1 MSKLHSREI
10 ISTFVLPTVTL
21 WLETN
26 IIKNSITN
34 FADSAVPTY
43 NNSFYPFQ
51 LYPDKI
57 EANSGTNLIEPDI
70 KKAID
75 KTRNLRTLENIQKLE
90 NDWNGYGAESFP
102 TDVISLSRDIVM
114 ILDYQPEIFPTG
126 RQTVQMEYELSD
138 RSYLEIEVYEEKIK
152 IMEVPQRRYSEAK
165 TFELLAREYSKIATV
180 VNNFCGG
187 TSEWEEST
195 TPTMERRYNL
205 RTLAI

>member
-1 MSKLHSREI
+1 MNKLHSREI

-21 WLETN
+21 LLETN

-34 FADSAVPTY
+34 LDETSVSTY
-43 NNSFYPFQ
+43 NNSFYPFP
-51 LYPDKI
+51 LYTDKI
-57 EANSGTNLIEPDI
+57 ESNSKTNLIEPDI
-70 KKAID
+70 KKALD

-102 TDVISLSRDIVM
+102 TNVISLSRDIVM

-138 RSYLEIEVYEEKIK
+138 RSYLEIEVYEGKIK

-165 TFELLAREYSKIATV
+165 IFELSARDYSKIATI
-180 VNNFCGG
+180 VNGFCGG
-187 TSEWEEST
+187 TYEWEEST
-195 TPTMERRYNL
+195 IPIMVERRYI
-205 RTLAI
+205 A

>member
-10 ISTFVLPTVTL
+10 ISTFVLPTFKL
-21 WLETN
+21 LLEAN

-34 FADSAVPTY
+34 FDETAVPTY
-43 NNSFYPFQ
+43 NNSFYPFP
-51 LYPDKI
+51 LYPDKSGSNI
-57 EANSGTNLIEPDI
+57 ETHLIEPDI

-75 KTRNLRTLENIQKLE
+75 KTNSLRTLENIQKLE
-90 NDWNGYGAESFP
+90 KDWNGYGAESFP
-102 TDVISLSRDIVM
+102 ADVISLSRDIVM

-138 RSYLEIEVYEEKIK
+138 RSYLEIEIYEERIK

-165 TFELLAREYSKIATV
+165 TFELPAKEYSKIATV

-195 TPTMERRYNL
+195 TPIMEKRYI
-205 RTLAI
+205 A